1 MTEEDIVDA
10 DENGRA
16 AAALYIQVQALSQD
30 AVKRG
35 YDHHMVAEV
44 LMHGALSV
52 LADKIEFQDVLTRF
66 LAHYDIGELS

>member
-1 MTEEDIVDA
+1 MDV
-10 DENGRA
+10 DENGRDA
-16 AAALYIQVQALSQD
+16 GMLYAEVQALSQD

-35 YDHHMVAEV
+35 YDHHLVAEV